1 ALVNKGSAP
10 PVRRQP
16 LLRPSPLRRLPV
28 DRQSRSPI
36 LDHLRPTS
44 RSRHLSPLLAA
55 RPDTG
60 DRALREGTARPT
72 ARRPSIANPTTPG
85 HPTRRPRC
93 GVLAQTWLK
102 DRALPR
108 QIDEINEL

>member
-1 ALVNKGSAP
+1 NQRLHRETRARPDQRFLPEPLLPLPALLPDYRDTADALVHKGSAP

-72 ARRPSIANPTTPG
+72 ARRPSI
-85 HPTRRPRC
+85 
-93 GVLAQTWLK
+93 
-102 DRALPR
+102 
-108 QIDEINEL
+108 